1 MIILKIDKSKKLPG
15 RFFSDNNKATYKQ
28 RPLKAQEISNY
39 IIKFK
44 EFSWVYRNYLKK
56 RLNHPSAT
64 AVIHS
69 TEQKPLTGY
78 APHALSTLPSSLG
91 KERQTNVKKVQR
103 NQKSKSRHQLLK
115 K

>member
-44 EFSWVYRNYLKK
+44 EFS
-56 RLNHPSAT
+56 
-64 AVIHS
+64 
-69 TEQKPLTGY
+69 
-78 APHALSTLPSSLG
+78 
-91 KERQTNVKKVQR
+91 
-103 NQKSKSRHQLLK
+103 
-115 K
+115 